1 MDEHLGQAIPF
12 RQLQKA
18 VNMRN
23 VAVYASVGHKAV
35 KMERGIMVFAVFH
48 RRQKLRILKEVPVLD
63 GFRDPG
69 QLLIHN
75 AAGAHI

>member
-1 MDEHLGQAIPF
+1 MSVKINKLEIE
-12 RQLQKA
+12 
-18 VNMRN
+18 N
-23 VAVYASVGHKAV
+23 VKRVKAV

>member
-1 MDEHLGQAIPF
+1 
-12 RQLQKA
+12 
-18 VNMRN
+18 MRN